1 MNCASSW
8 HFDNSLSFIKIIFFL
23 HSSNFSFFLCYLS
36 FHLDQRNVIVKG
48 LLHKVGVE
56 EHLKRKDN
64 NTIIAELYCW
74 GHHVLDLC
82 HHKSEKKLYWNC
94 TCRCHHNLQ
103 KIPFQS
109 IFVADVPRDDV
120 GRGRQ
125 EPIWFCLDWSCTI
138 LSCFRSFIYKFHIFS
153 LVLLLFASKMHNSF
167 MHSLFSLVLI
177 VCNVYYFVYLFLIDL
192 FCVSCLF

>member
-1 MNCASSW
+1 MSRR
-8 HFDNSLSFIKIIFFL
+8 FKKIQDSGNLQRVAHRPYEVAEFHLINFL
-23 HSSNFSFFLCYLS
+23 RHWSYKQVLKQENRMQEPCFLYSSNVWFFLCYLS

-125 EPIWFCLDWSCTI
+125 EPIWFGLDWS
-138 LSCFRSFIYKFHIFS
+138 
-153 LVLLLFASKMHNSF
+153 
-167 MHSLFSLVLI
+167 
-177 VCNVYYFVYLFLIDL
+177 
-192 FCVSCLF
+192 